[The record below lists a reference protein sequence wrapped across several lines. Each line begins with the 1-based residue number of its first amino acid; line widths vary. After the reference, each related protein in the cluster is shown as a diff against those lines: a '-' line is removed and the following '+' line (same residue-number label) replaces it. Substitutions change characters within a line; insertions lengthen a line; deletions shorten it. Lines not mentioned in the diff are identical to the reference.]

1 MTIRTG
7 ELPPIPNP
15 SLEDNAPR
23 YYWRSVTYDLYVG
36 AGWYTSSAP
45 QQSYQANTPLIPGLL
60 NGYRLLHLDV
70 EMVEP
75 EGKLFW
81 SGILFSV
88 DVPLTANWRLRP
100 QSSLFAEQTALLQAD
115 MFAAPSTA
123 TAYKAQSY
131 IPTATIAELRL
142 ASTEYPEQISD
153 RYLDLPSSVPERVY
167 QLASEITAGRDN
179 PYDKAKAIEAYLR
192 TYPYDLEVPA
202 PPEDQDVADYFLFDL
217 KKGYCDYYATAMV
230 VLARASGVPARFVS
244 GYASGSYDAPN
255 AQYIVR
261 ELHAH
266 SWAEVFFPGIGW
278 IEFEPTASQPEIE
291 RIESNV
297 VTPVSETPDP
307 AGMEL
312 LNRFRLMRASIWL
325 TPLAGLLLLFFV
337 YFTLIERWLYLRLAP
352 AIAIE
357 RIYRRL
363 YRHGRTLAGERAR
376 AETAYEFEKLLIA
389 KIEAI
394 KARSR
399 ARLAR
404 IFSRAQQDIELL
416 TELYQSSL
424 FTETHTE
431 KNHARLALNTWKHLR
446 LRLIMA
452 TVIARRSR

>member
-1 MTIRTG
+1 
-7 ELPPIPNP
+7 
-15 SLEDNAPR
+15 
-23 YYWRSVTYDLYVG
+23 
-36 AGWYTSSAP
+36 
-45 QQSYQANTPLIPGLL
+45 
-60 NGYRLLHLDV
+60 
-70 EMVEP
+70 
-75 EGKLFW
+75 
-81 SGILFSV
+81 
-88 DVPLTANWRLRP
+88 
-100 QSSLFAEQTALLQAD
+100 
-115 MFAAPSTA
+115 
-123 TAYKAQSY
+123 
-131 IPTATIAELRL
+131 
-142 ASTEYPEQISD
+142 
-153 RYLDLPSSVPERVY
+153 
-167 QLASEITAGRDN
+167 
-179 PYDKAKAIEAYLR
+179 
-192 TYPYDLEVPA
+192 
-202 PPEDQDVADYFLFDL
+202 VADYFLFDL

-404 IFSRAQQDIELL
+404 VFSRAQQDIELL